1 MNAVANIW
9 NNLDWSVLTGIILR
23 VVPALLCIT
32 LHELSHGYVAY
43 LLGDTTAKDAGRL
56 TLNPIRHLD
65 PMGLVMMVV
74 FRFGWAKPV
83 PVNMYRFRDP
93 KRGMALTALAGP
105 GANLVIG
112 VVFLFLY
119 GVLYYPIYVRGARS
133 LLWVLEMVETTAW
146 LSLAMMVFNLIPIS
160 PLDGS
165 KVAYSF
171 LSDHAYA
178 MLMRYERYGMIALFA
193 LVWSGILGSPLS
205 TATEWVYDKLFVVA
219 KGGFKL
225 YKVLAGL

>member
-1 MNAVANIW
+1 
-9 NNLDWSVLTGIILR
+9 
-23 VVPALLCIT
+23 
-32 LHELSHGYVAY
+32 
-43 LLGDTTAKDAGRL
+43 
-56 TLNPIRHLD
+56 
-65 PMGLVMMVV
+65 
-74 FRFGWAKPV
+74 
-83 PVNMYRFRDP
+83 
-93 KRGMALTALAGP
+93 MALTARAGP

-146 LSLAMMVFNLIPIS
+146 LSLAMMIFNLLPIS

-171 LSDHAYA
+171 LSDHAYE

-205 TATEWVYDKLFVVA
+205 TATEWIYDKLFVVA
-219 KGGFKL
+219 EVGYKL
-225 YKVLAGL
+225 YKLLAGL